1 MAQKQL
7 CIDIREDVVS
17 AIVLSA
23 GTSGVRV
30 EECGL
35 ACVGEA
41 GLGAAIAEVIR
52 HVDTEK
58 AVCRLSF
65 EAECFFYRNLLLP
78 FSDKKKVE
86 KVLPIELDD
95 NIARDMTEVM
105 VDSLV
110 TGKKGGD
117 SAVIAALVDKE
128 LVAERL
134 EVLSG
139 LGLEPE
145 IIAVSGVQLALQL
158 ARRNPEKDFVL
169 LDCGCRRATMFAMLD
184 GRMRLVRSVIFDDGS
199 HAEFTMNANT
209 HFVSARKPELTS
221 RTFRSLAR
229 EIRRVLY
236 ALDDVDS
243 QISFYMTGP
252 LAEVPGSVKELSDAL
267 GNPVEPC
274 DLLIAN
280 NQIGC
285 GAWRSEIM
293 QSALALGLRRGKRQA
308 GFNFR
313 KGEFA
318 QKISFRRYRK
328 IALRLL
334 IPITICVIAL
344 VAYSWN
350 TFSDK
355 KQEVAKLKKEGDA
368 IFLETVPGVTRIVNP
383 VQQLKVEIR
392 ELKKGMLGGVS
403 TQSDLLVLDI
413 LAEISAQIP
422 ASINVRLIRM
432 VADANGVN
440 LRGLTDTFNSVD
452 SLKKVLEKSSYFSSV
467 TINSANLAT
476 RDTGIRFELKLQFK
490 EG

>member
-1 MAQKQL
+1 MAQKKL

-17 AIVLSA
+17 ALVLSA
-23 GTSGVRV
+23 STSGVKV
-30 EECGL
+30 DECAL
-35 ACVGEA
+35 AGVGDA
-41 GLGAAIAEVIR
+41 GVGAAIAEVIQ
-52 HVDTEK
+52 HVDIKK

-86 KVLPIELDD
+86 KVLPIELDE
-95 NIARDMTEVM
+95 NIARNMGEVM

-117 SAVIAALVDKE
+117 SAVIAALIDKE
-128 LVAERL
+128 LIAERL
-134 EVLSG
+134 EVLSEMG
-139 LGLEPE
+139 LDPE

-158 ARRNPEKDFVL
+158 ARHNPEKDFVL
-169 LDCGCRRATMFAMLD
+169 LDCGCRRATMFAMLG

-199 HAEFTMNANT
+199 HGDFAMDANT
-209 HFVSARKPELTS
+209 HFVSARKPELIS
-221 RTFRSLAR
+221 RTFKSLAR
-229 EIRRVLY
+229 EIRRILY
-236 ALDDVDS
+236 ALDDVDPR
-243 QISFYMTGP
+243 ISFYMTGP
-252 LAEVPGSVKELSDAL
+252 LAGVPGSVKEISDAL

-274 DLLIAN
+274 DLLIAE
-280 NQIGC
+280 NQIDC
-285 GAWRSEIM
+285 GSWRPEIM
-293 QSALALGLRRGKRQA
+293 QSALALGLRGRKKHA

-318 QKISFRRYRK
+318 QKISYRRYRK
-328 IALRLL
+328 IALRLS
-334 IPITICVIAL
+334 IPVAACVIAL
-344 VAYSWN
+344 IAYSWN
-350 TFSDK
+350 DFSDK
-355 KQEVAKLKKEGDA
+355 KQEVAALKKKGDA
-368 IFLETVPGVTRIVNP
+368 MFLETVPGVTRIVNP

-403 TQSDLLVLDI
+403 TQSDLRVLDI
-413 LAEISAQIP
+413 LAEISAQVP
-422 ASINVRLIRM
+422 ASLNVHLLRL

-452 SLKKVLEKSSYFSSV
+452 SLKKLLEKSSYFERV